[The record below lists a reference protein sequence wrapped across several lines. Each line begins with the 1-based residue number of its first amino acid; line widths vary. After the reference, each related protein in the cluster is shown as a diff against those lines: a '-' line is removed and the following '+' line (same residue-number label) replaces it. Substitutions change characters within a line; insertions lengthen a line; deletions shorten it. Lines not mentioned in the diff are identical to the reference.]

1 MKREMN
7 LKEIQ
12 LRMGL
17 SVIAYD
23 SLNQLQ
29 NLTHSDQREEAEQL
43 AARNVMLLQE
53 RHIDFGLCSTAPVAH
68 LFIEAEPAQETE
80 AEPAQEIKAEPA
92 TTMETAEPVQTDY
105 NALLEQQEQE
115 VRDEVGTKV

>member
-29 NLTHSDQREEAEQL
+29 KLTHSDQREAAEQL
-43 AARNVMLLQE
+43 AARIVMLLQD

-68 LFIEAEPAQETE
+68 LFIEAEPAQE
-80 AEPAQEIKAEPA
+80 IKAEPA
-92 TTMETAEPVQTDY
+92 ATMVTAEPAAIDYSTLIETAEKGVT
-105 NALLEQQEQE
+105 
-115 VRDEVGTKV
+115 DEVGTKV

>member
-29 NLTHSDQREEAEQL
+29 KLTHSDQREEAEQL
-43 AARNVMLLQE
+43 AARIVMLLQE

-68 LFIEAEPAQETE
+68 LFIE